1 MATLSRLYDDY
12 ETATVAVRA
21 LETAGVP
28 SGDISIVSSNAD
40 GRYTTTPANRVD
52 ADRDGV
58 DDRAEG
64 AGAGAGVGAVVGG
77 AAGLLTGLG
86 MIAIPGVGPVV
97 AAGWLAAT
105 LAGAAAG
112 GAAGG
117 IIGALSEAGIE
128 ESDAPVYAEGLRRGG
143 AIVTVRVVDADRV
156 RVENLLD
163 RSAVNMRDRAANYR
177 SAGWTGFDPADTT
190 YVSERDRNFQSR
202 SRIP

>member
-12 ETATVAVRA
+12 ETASVAVRA
-21 LETAGVP
+21 LENAGVAA
-28 SGDISIVSSNAD
+28 GDISIVSNNAD
-40 GRYTTTPANRVD
+40 GKSTTTTPATRVD

-64 AGAGAGVGAVVGG
+64 AGAGAGIGAAVGG
-77 AAGLLTGLG
+77 AAGLLAGLG
-86 MIAIPGVGPVV
+86 MIAIPGIGPVV

-117 IIGALSEAGIE
+117 VLGALSEAGIE
-128 ESDAPVYAEGLRRGG
+128 ESERPIYAEGLRRGG
-143 AIVTVRVVDADRV
+143 AIVTVRVAEADRA

-163 RSAVNMRDRAANYR
+163 RSSVNLRERAATYK
-177 SAGWTGFDPADTT
+177 SGGWTGFDPNDPNYPTT
-190 YVSERDRNFQSR
+190 TRM
-202 SRIP
+202 